1 MGSWGH
7 YPSHAAGDVRSML
20 VMGERRNDPLRT
32 LRRLP
37 LYWRVCA
44 VNSALFVIAALLLA
58 FAPITIS
65 NPIKGDQAVVLVLG
79 LIVIL
84 VANALLLRASLRP
97 LLRLTALMHRVDLL
111 SPGERLN
118 SDAAGE
124 LGDVIETFNL
134 TLTRL
139 EQERRESSIIAFTA
153 QEEERRRIARELHD
167 EIGQNLTGLLLFLR
181 RAAETEGDERQRAL
195 AEAQDTARVM
205 HDELHRLDT
214 MLRPSV
220 LDDLGLAAAL
230 TELTQAHRART
241 AAEVEA
247 SIDDS
252 VQLDQRSELVAYRI
266 AQEALTNVARHA
278 DASRVVVVLRRD
290 GATGVELT
298 VRDDGVGL
306 NGAAARGGLR
316 GMRERALA
324 VGGSVSITGTPGHG
338 TTVALHLDDH
348 APREAG

>member
-1 MGSWGH
+1 MGDS
-7 YPSHAAGDVRSML
+7 
-20 VMGERRNDPLRT
+20 RNTPLRI

-65 NPIKGDQAVVLVLG
+65 DPITSNQAIGLVIG
-79 LIVIL
+79 LVVIL
-84 VANALLLRASLRP
+84 VANALLLRISLRP
-97 LLRLTALMHRVDLL
+97 LLQLTALMHRVDLL
-111 SPGERLN
+111 SPGERL
-118 SDAAGE
+118 SADAAGE
-124 LGDVIETFNL
+124 LGEVIETFNV
-134 TLTRL
+134 TLGRL

-153 QEEERRRIARELHD
+153 QEEERRRIARDLHD

-181 RAAETEGDERQRAL
+181 RAAETEGEERQRAL
-195 AEAQDTARVM
+195 TEAQETARLM
-205 HDELHRLDT
+205 HDELHRLDA

-230 TELTQAHRART
+230 TELTQTHRART
-241 AAEVEA
+241 AADVDA
-247 SIDDS
+247 SIDES
-252 VQLDQRSELVAYRI
+252 VRLDEQSELVAYRI

-278 DASRVVVVLRRD
+278 EANRVAVVLRYAAP
-290 GATGVELT
+290 GSVELA

-306 NGAAARGGLR
+306 NGAKPRGGVR

-324 VGGSVSITGTPGHG
+324 VGGNLSITGAPGHG
-338 TTVALHLDDH
+338 TTVLLQLHGR
-348 APREAG
+348 APGGAV

>member
-1 MGSWGH
+1 M
-7 YPSHAAGDVRSML
+7 
-20 VMGERRNDPLRT
+20 RT

-44 VNSALFVIAALLLA
+44 VNSVLFVIAALLLA

-65 NPIKGDQAVVLVLG
+65 DPITGNQAIVLGLG

-84 VANALLLRASLRP
+84 VTNALLLRVSLRP

-134 TLTRL
+134 TLSRL

-153 QEEERRRIARELHD
+153 QEEERRRVARDLHD

-181 RAAETEGDERQRAL
+181 RAAETEGEERQRAL
-195 AEAQDTARVM
+195 AEAQDTARLM
-205 HDELHRLDT
+205 HEELHRLDA

-230 TELTQAHRART
+230 TELTQTHRART
-241 AAEVEA
+241 AADVEA
-247 SIDDS
+247 SIDES
-252 VQLDQRSELVAYRI
+252 VRLDERSELVAYRI

-278 DASRVVVVLRRD
+278 DASRVSVVLRRS
-290 GATGVELT
+290 GPSEVELS
-298 VRDDGVGL
+298 VRDDGIGV
-306 NGAAARGGLR
+306 NGAAARGGVR

-324 VGGSVSITGTPGHG
+324 VGGNLSISGSPGEG
-338 TTVALHLDDH
+338 TTVLLHLNGSSQ
-348 APREAG
+348 AGAQ